1 MAPRANW
8 KGHLRLSLVS
18 CPVALYPAT
27 SDSQKVRFHLI
38 DRETGHRIR
47 MQKVDAET
55 GDPVEPGDIV
65 RGYETDDGFVE
76 ITDEDLSSIALDSS
90 RTIDITRFV
99 PRSEIDD
106 LYNVRPYY
114 IVPDGAVG
122 QQAFAVIREA
132 IRQHDMVALGR
143 VVLSTRE
150 HVIALEPRGKGLLGT
165 LLRYPYEVRDER
177 DYFDDIPEEKTPKEM
192 IALAGHIIETMKG
205 DFSPDQLEDRYET
218 ALRELIERKAGGE
231 TITPQKSEQPAKV
244 VSLMDALKRSI
255 AAQDDGGS
263 GSSGSGSGS
272 REAGSG
278 GRSKAQASRSASGS
292 RAKSSRGRASS
303 RSGQTRR
310 KAG

>member
-205 DFSPDQLEDRYET
+205 DFSPDELEDRYET

-263 GSSGSGSGS
+263 GSSGSGS

-278 GRSKAQASRSASGS
+278 GRSKAPASRSASGS

>member
-1 MAPRANW
+1 M
-8 KGHLRLSLVS
+8 
-18 CPVALYPAT
+18 
-27 SDSQKVRFHLI
+27 RFHLI

-205 DFSPDQLEDRYET
+205 DFSPDELEDRYET

-263 GSSGSGSGS
+263 GSSGSGS

-278 GRSKAQASRSASGS
+278 GRSKAPASRSASGS